1 MSKMGIMIKEIIKLK
16 GPFEQRGVLQVLIT
30 AGGLCAT
37 ALRGCRMPGVVN
49 ATALPSS
56 RFALPP
62 PSCGPLVVPT
72 RPPQLLPSS
81 LVPCAWCWLLVA
93 RSPPTSAHRYRFLH
107 VLHADGWKPLRPSAQ
122 LFLNLQLLLELR
134 NFLFPNGLQP
144 IVTYT
149 SSFYFKEATP
159 VRSHAV
165 CCDRKVSSRHS

>member
-1 MSKMGIMIKEIIKLK
+1 MSKMGIMIKEIINLK

-30 AGGLCAT
+30 AGGFTVRHFHFAD
-37 ALRGCRMPGVVN
+37 AGCRVSL
-49 ATALPSS
+49 TRLP
-56 RFALPP
+56 FALPP

-72 RPPQLLPSS
+72 RPPQLLRSS

-93 RSPPTSAHRYRFLH
+93 RSPPTSAHGYRFLH
-107 VLHADGWKPLRPSAQ
+107 VLHADGWKPLQPSAQ

-149 SSFYFKEATP
+149 SSFYFKEATL
-159 VRSHAV
+159 VRFRAV
-165 CCDRKVSSRHS
+165 CCDRKVSLRHS

>member
-30 AGGLCAT
+30 AGGFTVRHCAS
-37 ALRGCRMPGVVN
+37 RMPD
-49 ATALPSS
+49 ALPSS

-62 PSCGPLVVPT
+62 PSCGPFVVPT

-81 LVPCAWCWLLVA
+81 LVSCARCWLLVA
-93 RSPPTSAHRYRFLH
+93 RSPPTSAHGYRFLH
-107 VLHADGWKPLRPSAQ
+107 VLHADGWKPLQPSAQ

-149 SSFYFKEATP
+149 SSFYFKEATL
-159 VRSHAV
+159 VRFRAV
-165 CCDRKVSSRHS
+165 CCDRKVSLRHS

>member
-30 AGGLCAT
+30 AGGFTVRHCAS
-37 ALRGCRMPGVVN
+37 RMPD
-49 ATALPSS
+49 ALPSS

-62 PSCGPLVVPT
+62 PSCGPLVIPT

-81 LVPCAWCWLLVA
+81 LVPCARCWPLVA
-93 RSPPTSAHRYRFLH
+93 RSPPTSAPGYRFLH
-107 VLHADGWKPLRPSAQ
+107 VLHADGWKPLQPSAQ

-149 SSFYFKEATP
+149 SNFCFKEATP